1 MRKKYS
7 VLCGT
12 ASLQQFAAVGGTT
25 EKVPRQHQSSHSG
38 RGTRVVSDN
47 DDHDDHGGHDHHDI
61 IPEHDNCNCPRHDHG
76 THMGPHYYSGT
87 GFMMAQ
93 LCLCVCL
100 CVFVYLY
107 FCICTC
113 VVGYYDGSYSSV
125 IDPCGTGGHL
135 VITA

>member
-76 THMGPHYYSGT
+76 THLGPLLLRNWIYDGP
-87 GFMMAQ
+87 FVF
-93 LCLCVCL
+93 VCL
-100 CVFVYLY
+100 PLCICVFVFLYLY
-107 FCICTC
+107 LCCR
-113 VVGYYDGSYSSV
+113 
-125 IDPCGTGGHL
+125 L
-135 VITA
+135 L